1 MKRCFYFYC
10 ICLRR
15 VNRKIL
21 AAISAK
27 PVSIKPSVLSPSVC
41 GNFSTAVSLP
51 ALGNSFA
58 GTEIVGCSTLL
69 SVSGCCTVGN
79 SAFACSF
86 SVFGFSFGIS
96 TKGFSGV
103 VGSCGFG
110 SSLPSFGFS
119 SPLDFIA
126 DFLSKHRSIVAVD
139 EIGNH
144 ELFDDIFVQ
153 KHTRVHALFIKSC
166 SVAISHYVATSIDR
180 ELSGKLTLLPTLAC
194 DTEDIRN
201 FIDRKEFDFIITDV
215 LLPLPQPQCP
225 VILIDTFLST
235 TTFTQIAKLTDKIKQ
250 QKEQIVIKQLPIVPY
265 MQKSCYLLR
274 HQLFL
279 RV

>member
-1 MKRCFYFYC
+1 M
-10 ICLRR
+10 
-15 VNRKIL
+15 
-21 AAISAK
+21 
-27 PVSIKPSVLSPSVC
+27 
-41 GNFSTAVSLP
+41 
-51 ALGNSFA
+51 
-58 GTEIVGCSTLL
+58 
-69 SVSGCCTVGN
+69 
-79 SAFACSF
+79 
-86 SVFGFSFGIS
+86 
-96 TKGFSGV
+96 
-103 VGSCGFG
+103 
-110 SSLPSFGFS
+110 
-119 SPLDFIA
+119 DFIA

-265 MQKSCYLLR
+265 MQKSYYLLR

>member
-1 MKRCFYFYC
+1 M
-10 ICLRR
+10 
-15 VNRKIL
+15 
-21 AAISAK
+21 
-27 PVSIKPSVLSPSVC
+27 
-41 GNFSTAVSLP
+41 
-51 ALGNSFA
+51 
-58 GTEIVGCSTLL
+58 
-69 SVSGCCTVGN
+69 
-79 SAFACSF
+79 
-86 SVFGFSFGIS
+86 
-96 TKGFSGV
+96 
-103 VGSCGFG
+103 
-110 SSLPSFGFS
+110 
-119 SPLDFIA
+119 DFIA

-194 DTEDIRN
+194 DAEDIRN

-215 LLPLPQPQCP
+215 LLPLPQPQYP